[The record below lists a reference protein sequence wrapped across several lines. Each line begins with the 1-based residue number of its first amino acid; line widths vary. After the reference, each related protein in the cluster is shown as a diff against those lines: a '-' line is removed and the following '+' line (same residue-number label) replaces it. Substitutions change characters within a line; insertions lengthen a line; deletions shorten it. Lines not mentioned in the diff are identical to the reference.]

1 MARGRNRNTVD
12 WFRRWGLVA
21 IAIPAI
27 IVAGIVGY
35 VVRDI
40 ALSGYGS
47 FVSAGVNSLVGM
59 AFQGEPFS
67 ADASEQAKQQL
78 AQMVDSR
85 VRQGRL
91 VLMDAVTTDG
101 LVIYSSDPESIG
113 MTVDVDTSGT
123 QALQGQM
130 TSQVVWSDDAGIP
143 GERARLL
150 KVVAPIHYG
159 RVPEPL
165 GYVVAYR
172 EYESISGAVNRAVAA
187 VVATV
192 LIGATGAWVA
202 LLFLARSASKEVE
215 RREREV
221 NDLDERLART
231 LSTAQRHSLGTLQA
245 LSAAVDAKDS
255 YTARHSLLVA
265 DYSRMIAERLGWDVD
280 VDALERAGLL
290 HDIGKIGV
298 PEAILQKKDL
308 LKADEYTI
316 VQEHSRIGAD
326 ILETIPFLSE
336 IVPAVLHHH
345 ERWDGMGYPD
355 KLAGRD
361 IPALAR
367 ILAVA
372 DAFDAMTSD
381 RPYRPGLSL
390 DASIEE
396 IRSHSGTQFDPE
408 VASIL
413 LDLLQDGALR
423 SPRALHRVAS

>member
-1 MARGRNRNTVD
+1 MGRARSNSTVH
-12 WFRRWGLVA
+12 WFRRWGFVT
-21 IAIPAI
+21 IAIPAVV
-27 IVAGIVGY
+27 VAVIVGF

-47 FVSAGVNSLVGM
+47 FVSAGVNALVGM

-67 ADASEQAKQQL
+67 EDAPPEAKAEL
-78 AQMVDSR
+78 ARLIDSR
-85 VRQGRL
+85 VKQGRL
-91 VLMDAVTTDG
+91 VVMDAVTTDG
-101 LVIYSSDPESIG
+101 LIIYSSDPDATG
-113 MTVDVDTSGT
+113 LTVDVDTSGSK
-123 QALQGQM
+123 ALQGEM
-130 TSQVVWSDDAGIP
+130 TSQVVWSDDVGLP
-143 GERARLL
+143 GDRTRLL

-159 RVPEPL
+159 RQKVPL

-172 EYESISGAVNRAVAA
+172 EYDSISGAVTNAVAA
-187 VVATV
+187 VVGTI
-192 LIGATGAWVA
+192 LIGAAGAYVA
-202 LLFLARSASKEVE
+202 LFLLARAASKEVD
-215 RREREV
+215 RRERELD
-221 NDLDERLART
+221 DLDERLART

-265 DYSRMIAERLGWDVD
+265 DYSRMIAERLDWDIDID
-280 VDALERAGLL
+280 VLERAGLL

-336 IVPAVLHHH
+336 VIPAVLHHH
-345 ERWDGMGYPD
+345 ERWDGRGYPD

-372 DAFDAMTSD
+372 DAFDSMTSD
-381 RPYRPGLSL
+381 RPYRPGLSI

-396 IRSHSGTQFDPE
+396 IRSHTGSQFDPE
-408 VASIL
+408 IATVL
-413 LDLLQDGALR
+413 LGLLEEGALR
-423 SPRALHRVAS
+423 SPHVLHRLAV